1 MKVVEKRK
9 ISYIIS
15 LTVICLGL
23 IFMAYNG
30 LVKKTGIFNFGIDFK
45 GGTVVEVDLGQES
58 NIDEVK
64 DLVLNVTGDTNAQVQ
79 EVIDSTHVIV
89 KLSAEDKKE
98 VTVED
103 TTEVVETEEV
113 EEVVETEGLLSN
125 DEVVE
130 KVLAQ
135 AKDGDK
141 SSDLVLKAF
150 EIKYGTTEDSLVQ
163 LEDFASTVGDEMTA
177 NALKSIFLACLAI
190 LLYVAYRFRD
200 IKMGFAAIL
209 ALCHDVLVVLA
220 FAAIFRLSIGNSFI
234 AAILTVVGYSINN
247 TIVIFDRVRENAK
260 GSARAHKN
268 TLVDKSVK
276 ETLTRS
282 INTSVTTLVSVLALY
297 FLGVD
302 SIREFILP
310 IIVGLVA
317 GTFSSIAIA
326 APLWYDLIYIGKAKP
341 KKALA
346 EGEENVEVKE
356 VKEVKKETKKET
368 KKITKN
374 PQKAARKAAK
384 KSK

>member
-89 KLSAEDKKE
+89 KLSAQDLAIEGVAE
-98 VTVED
+98 EAEED
-103 TTEVVETEEV
+103 TNELITVASEEEV
-113 EEVVETEGLLSN
+113 SSEDLIPNDQVIEQVLS
-125 DEVVE
+125 
-130 KVLAQ
+130 K
-135 AKDGDK
+135 AKPDAK
-141 SSDLVLKAF
+141 SSDLVLDAF
-150 EIKYGTTEDSLVQ
+150 EIKYGTTEESLIQ
-163 LEDFASTVGDEMTA
+163 LEEFASTVGDEMTA
-177 NALKSIFLACLAI
+177 NALKSILFACLAI
-190 LLYVAYRFRD
+190 LIYVAYRFRD

-209 ALCHDVLVVLA
+209 ALCHDVLVVLS

-247 TIVIFDRVRENAK
+247 TIVIFDRIRENAK
-260 GSARAHKN
+260 GAQRAHKN
-268 TLVDKSVK
+268 SLVDKSVK

-282 INTSVTTLVSVLALY
+282 INTSITTLVSVLALY

-326 APLWYDLIYIGKAKP
+326 APLWYDLVYIGKAKP

-346 EGEENVEVKE
+346 EGEE
-356 VKEVKKETKKET
+356 VKKDS

-374 PQKAARKAAK
+374 PEKAARKAAK
-384 KSK
+384 KTTKK

>member
-15 LTVICLGL
+15 LTVICLGF

-30 LVKKTGIFNFGIDFK
+30 LVNKTGIFNFGIDFK
-45 GGTVVEVDLGQES
+45 GGTVVEVDLGQETDI
-58 NIDEVK
+58 NEVK
-64 DLVLNVTGDTNAQVQ
+64 DLVLAVTNDKNAQVQ
-79 EVIDSTHVIV
+79 EVIDSNHVIV
-89 KLSAEDKKE
+89 KLSAADEKE
-98 VTVED
+98 EAI
-103 TTEVVETEEV
+103 EETS
-113 EEVVETEGLLSN
+113 EEVVEETTEEKDYSN
-125 DEVVE
+125 DEIVS
-130 KVLAQ
+130 KVLAE
-135 AKDGDK
+135 AKESDK
-141 SSDLVLKAF
+141 PADLVLKAF
-150 EIKYGTTEDSLVQ
+150 ELKYQTTDESLIQ
-163 LEDFASTVGDEMTA
+163 LEDFASTVGDEMTK
-177 NALKSIFLACLAI
+177 NALTSILLACLAI
-190 LLYVAYRFRD
+190 LIYVAYRFRD

-247 TIVIFDRVRENAK
+247 TIVIFDRIRENAK

-297 FLGVD
+297 VLGVD

-326 APLWYDLIYIGKAKP
+326 APLWYDLLYIGKTKP
-341 KKALA
+341 GKAVEAA
-346 EGEENVEVKE
+346 EEKVEA
-356 VKEVKKETKKET
+356 KEVKKAPAKKDA

-384 KSK
+384 NSKKK